1 MVKAI
6 VYYFSGTGNSL
17 MLARS
22 IAEGLQG
29 SLIPIASVVDKK
41 RITSDAEVIGMVFP
55 VYYGGLPVIVKEFAE
70 KLDDLEGRYVFAVC
84 TYGGAAGSSLRL
96 LKRIIRSHGGELSGA
111 YGVHMVQNAF
121 FKPWENRKKL
131 YGKAKRKGAMI
142 AQKALERKR
151 GRFYG
156 PALINVLLTPLHV
169 MVKPLTRRYF
179 VKISGGSKD
188 DPLETLIHES
198 DRSFSSDE
206 RCTGCGLCVKVC
218 PVNNI
223 KLVEGKPVWLHHC
236 ENCLACYNWCPS
248 QAILTGIAKEGYYY
262 HHPDVKVA
270 DIME

>member
-1 MVKAI
+1 M
-6 VYYFSGTGNSL
+6 YYFSGTGNSL
-17 MLARS
+17 MLARG
-22 IAEGLQG
+22 IAERIHG
-29 SLIPIASVVDKK
+29 SLIPLSSVVEED

-70 KLDDLEGRYVFAVC
+70 KLDNLQNRYVFAVC
-84 TYGGAAGSSLRL
+84 TYGGAAGSSLRS

-111 YGVHMVQNAF
+111 YGVHMPQNAF
-121 FKPWENRKKL
+121 FKPWENRQKICQ
-131 YGKAKRKGAMI
+131 KAKSKGAII

-169 MVKPLTRRYF
+169 IVKPLIRKHF

-188 DPLETLIHES
+188 LPLDALIHES
-198 DRSFSSDE
+198 DRGFSSDE

-223 KLVEGKPVWLHHC
+223 KLVKLSLIH
-236 ENCLACYNWCPS
+236 
-248 QAILTGIAKEGYYY
+248 I
-262 HHPDVKVA
+262 
-270 DIME
+270 